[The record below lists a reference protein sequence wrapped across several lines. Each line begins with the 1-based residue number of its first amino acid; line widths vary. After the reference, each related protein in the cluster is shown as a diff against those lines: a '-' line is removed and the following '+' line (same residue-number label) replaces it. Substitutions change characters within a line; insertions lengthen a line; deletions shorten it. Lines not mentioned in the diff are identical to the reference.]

1 MANDLIIEL
10 PKSNAI
16 QVFTE
21 PGGIDPYLQKIRE
34 EALSH
39 VPDLST
45 KASRAAIASI
55 SAKVARSKTYLEDA
69 GKQLCDAERAKID
82 ATLSAVMASRKRI
95 KEELDALR
103 DEVRKPLTE
112 WENAEAERKGRIET
126 RIEAMKRLPEI
137 GSDAAAIEK
146 HLKRLE
152 ATEINE
158 SFGEYTAEA
167 AIARTHAI
175 HACKSRLEAQIKIEQ
190 DLKELEELR
199 IKQAEQSQKDRDAE
213 IARKAAENAKLKAE
227 REAKEKI
234 DEANRLLAESLERE
248 KLEKEKKQKADAE
261 ENTRMADAEY
271 RQRVIEEAIDSMI
284 VQCKVDRIYVAEVIE
299 LIVQGKIKNIF
310 IKF

>member
-45 KASRAAIASI
+45 KTSRAAIASI
-55 SAKVARSKTYLEDA
+55 AAKVARSKTYLEDA

-126 RIEAMKRLPEI
+126 RIEAMRKLPEI
-137 GSDAAAIEK
+137 GSDSALIEK

-152 ATEINE
+152 KTEIDE
-158 SFGEYTAEA
+158 SFEEYTAGA
-167 AIARTHAI
+167 ALARTHAI
-175 HACKSRLEAQIKIEQ
+175 RDCQQHLDNQLKIERE
-190 DLKELEELR
+190 KTELEELR
-199 IKQAEQSQKDRDAE
+199 KKQAEQEQKNREAE
-213 IARKAAENAKLKAE
+213 IAKQAANRARIEVE
-227 REAKEKI
+227 REAQAKI
-234 DEANRLLAESLERE
+234 DAEKKRSADENHRRFIINQAVESLISFGF
-248 KLEKEKKQKADAE
+248 LEHDAKAIIDLIIN
-261 ENTRMADAEY
+261 ENIANVT
-271 RQRVIEEAIDSMI
+271 I
-284 VQCKVDRIYVAEVIE
+284 
-299 LIVQGKIKNIF
+299 NF
-310 IKF
+310 

>member
-34 EALSH
+34 EALAH

-55 SAKVARSKTYLEDA
+55 AAKVAKSKVYLEDA

-126 RIEAMKRLPEI
+126 RIEAMRKLPEI
-137 GSDAAAIEK
+137 GSDSALIEK

-152 ATEINE
+152 KTEIDE
-158 SFGEYTAEA
+158 SFEEYTAEA
-167 AIARTHAI
+167 ALARTHSI
-175 HACKSRLEAQIKIEQ
+175 HSCKERLDEQIRIEANQT
-190 DLKELEELR
+190 ELEELR
-199 IKQAEQSQKDRDAE
+199 K
-213 IARKAAENAKLKAE
+213 
-227 REAKEKI
+227 
-234 DEANRLLAESLERE
+234 NRLNKS
-248 KLEKEKKQKADAE
+248 KKQ
-261 ENTRMADAEY
+261 
-271 RQRVIEEAIDSMI
+271 
-284 VQCKVDRIYVAEVIE
+284 
-299 LIVQGKIKNIF
+299 
-310 IKF
+310 

>member
-45 KASRAAIASI
+45 KTSRAAIASI
-55 SAKVARSKTYLEDA
+55 AAKVARSKTYLEDA

-126 RIEAMKRLPEI
+126 RIEAMRKLPEI
-137 GSDAAAIEK
+137 GSEAISIEK

-152 ATEINE
+152 KTEIDE

-167 AIARTHAI
+167 ALARTHSI
-175 HACKSRLEAQIKIEQ
+175 HACQARLDEQIRIEANMG
-190 DLKELEELR
+190 ELEDLR
-199 IKQAEQSQKDRDAE
+199 KKQADNDKKVIEEELEKQAADR
-213 IARKAAENAKLKAE
+213 ARIEFE
-227 REAKEKI
+227 REAK
-234 DEANRLLAESLERE
+234 A
-248 KLEKEKKQKADAE
+248 KLEAEKKLAANEGHRKLIINQAVESFRTFFE
-261 ENTRMADAEY
+261 ESVSRE
-271 RQRVIEEAIDSMI
+271 II
-284 VQCKVDRIYVAEVIE
+284 K
-299 LIVQGKIKNIF
+299 LITDGKIKNVTINF
-310 IKF
+310 